1 LTDDVLQLVQ
11 LARTQEPG
19 QPRAGGAS
27 EAFAA
32 LIERF
37 ERPAL
42 GVAYAILRDPDRAGD
57 AVQEAFLRAWQELPG
72 LKEEAKFAS
81 WLMQIV
87 RHAAIDARRR
97 QRPTVAEFP
106 DLAGGAQPEDLAER
120 ADRERRVK
128 AALEELDD
136 TTRQAVMLRYYDG
149 LGSKQIAELLDV
161 SPAAVDMRLSRA
173 RGILRERLVDL
184 VDGPEA
190 VARRIGETS

>member
-1 LTDDVLQLVQ
+1 LTDDVLQLVR
-11 LARTQEPG
+11 LARNG
-19 QPRAGGAS
+19 AGGQG

-37 ERPAL
+37 ERAAL
-42 GVAYAILRDPDRAGD
+42 GVAYAILRDADRAGD

-72 LKEEAKFAS
+72 LKEEAKFGS

-97 QRPTVAEFP
+97 QRPTVGEFP
-106 DLAGGAQPEDLAER
+106 DLAAGGLPEDQVEA
-120 ADRERRVK
+120 ADRARLVK

-149 LGSKQIAELLDV
+149 LGSKEIADLLDT

-173 RGILRERLVDL
+173 RSVLRERLVDL
-184 VDGPEA
+184 VDGA
-190 VARRIGETS
+190 QVVGRRIGERS